1 MNNETHRRALLVNR
15 IRSVKW
21 IRLSARVTSLLSVS
35 LLLLFLVGGGPG
47 QRAVAAREWIGL
59 LFFPFGVVVGMLVAW
74 KREAL
79 GGFLSIGSLMC
90 FYLVYG
96 VILGDGP
103 PRGWAFAMFTAPAF
117 LFLLSGLMTKNHTAE
132 QVCDRRIQAKGA
144 H

>member
-1 MNNETHRRALLVNR
+1 
-15 IRSVKW
+15 
-21 IRLSARVTSLLSVS
+21 
-35 LLLLFLVGGGPG
+35 
-47 QRAVAAREWIGL
+47 EWIGL

-96 VILGDGP
+96 LIMGDGP